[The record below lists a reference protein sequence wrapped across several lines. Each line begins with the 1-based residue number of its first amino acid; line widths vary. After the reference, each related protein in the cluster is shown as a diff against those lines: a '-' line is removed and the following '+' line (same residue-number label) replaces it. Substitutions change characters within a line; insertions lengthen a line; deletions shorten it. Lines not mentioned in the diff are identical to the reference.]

1 MNARDFNRGLIK
13 VTLAMLLAVGTSH
26 AMAQDGDALKG
37 PKVKD
42 SGVPGE
48 SRNFGGGG
56 EGKFDRERILPHRAF
71 MRAFEVVRGED
82 AGALR
87 LTEKQES
94 ELKAIEDSFRAEMD
108 KYREEHREEA
118 KKLIADLPPQ
128 ERRRA
133 LELLGGP
140 GGPGGQDGPRG
151 ERRGPGAERG
161 PEGRGPEGRG
171 PAGGGP
177 DGEKGPRQRPGQ
189 PGQPGPR
196 GGERG
201 GDGRGERRGGPDG
214 PRGERPADAP
224 MDGGPMDGP
233 RGERGGERGEKPDPA
248 KAEAAK
254 ARLKELFE
262 GAPKPDDS
270 HSKMFAVLTAD
281 QKAAVEKELER
292 VKQEMQQRREEMY
305 KERVK
310 KEIKGKMDEMGDDAS
325 PEKVREMIRNLP
337 AEEREKIKAMS
348 PEERREYVKKLV
360 LEKKQKK

>member
-13 VTLAMLLAVGTSH
+13 VTLAMLLAVGTSS
-26 AMAQDGDALKG
+26 AMAQDNGDALKG

-71 MRAFEVVRGED
+71 MRAFEVVRGEG

-87 LTEKQES
+87 LTEKQEAD
-94 ELKAIEDSFRAEMD
+94 LKAVEDSFRAEMD
-108 KYREEHREEA
+108 KYRAEHREEA
-118 KKLIADLPPQ
+118 KKLIADLSP
-128 ERRRA
+128 EDRRRA
-133 LELLGGP
+133 VELLGGP
-140 GGPGGQDGPRG
+140 GTMGGPEGPRG
-151 ERRGPGAERG
+151 EQR
-161 PEGRGPEGRG
+161 RGPEGRG

-189 PGQPGPR
+189 PGPR
-196 GGERG
+196 GGE
-201 GDGRGERRGGPDG
+201 GRGERRGGPDG
-214 PRGERPADAP
+214 PKGERPADAP

-233 RGERGGERGEKPDPA
+233 GQGPRGGRGGERGVKPDPA

-270 HSKMFAVLTAD
+270 HSKMFAVLSAE

-325 PEKVREMIRNLP
+325 PEKVREMLRDLP
-337 AEEREKIKAMS
+337 AEEREKIRAMS
-348 PEERREYVKKLV
+348 PEERREYVKKLIM
-360 LEKKQKK
+360 EKQQKK

>member
-1 MNARDFNRGLIK
+1 MNARDFNRGLFK

-71 MRAFEVVRGED
+71 MRAFEVVRGEG

-108 KYREEHREEA
+108 KYRAEHREEA

-133 LELLGGP
+133 IELLGGP
-140 GGPGGQDGPRG
+140 GGPG
-151 ERRGPGAERG
+151 AER
-161 PEGRGPEGRG
+161 RGPEGRG

-189 PGQPGPR
+189 
-196 GGERG
+196 
-201 GDGRGERRGGPDG
+201 GRGERRGGPDG
-214 PRGERPADAP
+214 PKGERPADAP

-262 GAPKPDDS
+262 GAPKADDT

-360 LEKKQKK
+360 MEKKQKK

>member
-1 MNARDFNRGLIK
+1 MNARELNRSFNRGLIK
-13 VTLAMLLAVGTSH
+13 VTLAMVLAVGASH

-56 EGKFDRERILPHRAF
+56 DGKFDREQILPHRAF

-87 LTEKQES
+87 LTEKQEA

-108 KYREEHREEA
+108 KYRAEHREEA
-118 KKLIADLPPQ
+118 KRLIADLPPQ

-133 LELLGGP
+133 MELLGGP
-140 GGPGGQDGPRG
+140 GGPG
-151 ERRGPGAERG
+151 AER
-161 PEGRGPEGRG
+161 RGPEGRG

-189 PGQPGPR
+189 R
-196 GGERG
+196 GGE
-201 GDGRGERRGGPDG
+201 GRGERRGGPDG
-214 PRGERPADAP
+214 PKGERPADAP

-233 RGERGGERGEKPDPA
+233 RDERGGEPRGERGEKPDPA

-254 ARLKELFE
+254 ARLKELIE
-262 GAPKPDDS
+262 AAPKADDT
-270 HSKMFAVLTAD
+270 HSKMFAVLTAE
-281 QKAAVEKELER
+281 QKAAVEKELEQ
-292 VKQEMQQRREEMY
+292 VKKDMQQRREEMY

-310 KEIKGKMDEMGDDAS
+310 KDIKGKIDEMGDDAA

-348 PEERREYVKKLV
+348 PEERREYVKKLIV
-360 LEKKQKK
+360 EKKQKK

>member
-1 MNARDFNRGLIK
+1 MIK
-13 VTLAMLLAVGTSH
+13 VTLAMLLAVGTSS
-26 AMAQDGDALKG
+26 AMAQDNGDALKG

-71 MRAFEVVRGED
+71 MRAFEVVRGEG

-87 LTEKQES
+87 LTEKQEA
-94 ELKAIEDSFRAEMD
+94 ELKAIEDSFRADMD
-108 KYREEHREEA
+108 KYRAEHREEA

-133 LELLGGP
+133 IELLGGP
-140 GGPGGQDGPRG
+140 GGPG
-151 ERRGPGAERG
+151 AER
-161 PEGRGPEGRG
+161 RGPEGRG

-189 PGQPGPR
+189 G
-196 GGERG
+196 GGE
-201 GDGRGERRGGPDG
+201 GRGERRGGPDG
-214 PRGERPADAP
+214 PKGERPADAP

-233 RGERGGERGEKPDPA
+233 REGRGGERGEKPDPA

-270 HSKMFAVLTAD
+270 HSKMFAVLSAE
-281 QKAAVEKELER
+281 QKAAVEKELEQ

-305 KERVK
+305 KERVQ
-310 KEIKGKMDEMGDDAS
+310 KEIKGKMDAMGEDAS

-348 PEERREYVKKLV
+348 PEERREYVKKLIM
-360 LEKKQKK
+360 EKKQKK